1 SGRAKSVRGR
11 LANLNEVRR
20 KRALKD
26 TVLTE
31 LFRTITDNMVNIAM
45 GVILLVGA
53 TALRDGSFTVGD
65 FALFVTYLPRLTG
78 VMSFVGLMF
87 VQHKRTGVAY
97 ERLGRLMV
105 DAPVESRVEPD
116 DHSLERDRAP
126 CAPAPPPPQPLV
138 ELSVSGLTYRHPGA
152 EEGVEDVS
160 FTVRR
165 GEFVV
170 VTGRVGSGKTTLLRV
185 LLGLLP
191 KTAGEVRWNGVPVED
206 PATFF
211 VPPRT
216 AYTAQVPRLF
226 SASLRENV
234 LLGRSAGE
242 AEVRR
247 ALDLAVLTADVE
259 QLHQGLETEV

>member
-53 TALRDGSFTVGD
+53 AALRDGSFTVGD

-78 VMSFVGLMF
+78 IMTFLGLMV

-105 DAPVESRVEPD
+105 DAPVATLIEPRAYDLERPQKEFRPSSAALEPLRELRVE
-116 DHSLERDRAP
+116 
-126 CAPAPPPPQPLV
+126 
-138 ELSVSGLTYRHPGA
+138 GLG
-152 EEGVEDVS
+152 
-160 FTVRR
+160 
-165 GEFVV
+165 
-170 VTGRVGSGKTTLLRV
+170 
-185 LLGLLP
+185 
-191 KTAGEVRWNGVPVED
+191 
-206 PATFF
+206 
-211 VPPRT
+211 
-216 AYTAQVPRLF
+216 YT
-226 SASLRENV
+226 
-234 LLGRSAGE
+234 
-242 AEVRR
+242 
-247 ALDLAVLTADVE
+247 
-259 QLHQGLETEV
+259 

>member
-53 TALRDGSFTVGD
+53 ASLRDGSFTVGD

-78 VMSFVGLMF
+78 VMTFLGLMV

-97 ERLGRLMV
+97 ERLGRLTV
-105 DAPVESRVEPD
+105 DAPVDTLITPREYDLEHPQSEFTPPDEGIEPLREIRVEGLNYAHD
-116 DHSLERDRAP
+116 GAP
-126 CAPAPPPPQPLV
+126 V
-138 ELSVSGLTYRHPGA
+138 YVN
-152 EEGVEDVS
+152 GVPNAGIRDVS
-160 FTVRR
+160 FTIRR

-170 VTGRVGSGKTTLLRV
+170 VTGRVGSGKTTLVRV

-191 KTAGEVRWNGVPVED
+191 
-206 PATFF
+206 
-211 VPPRT
+211 
-216 AYTAQVPRLF
+216 
-226 SASLRENV
+226 
-234 LLGRSAGE
+234 
-242 AEVRR
+242 
-247 ALDLAVLTADVE
+247 
-259 QLHQGLETEV
+259 